1 MDGSFFFYGW
11 LVVGLL
17 FFISEIGT
25 PGLFFF
31 LAGGIGAFV
40 TAFFAYF
47 GFSFYT
53 QAFVWTCV
61 SVISFFCL
69 RFFVAAS
76 KNNHYK
82 TNVQALVG
90 QKARV
95 IQRIEAHG
103 VGYVKVNGQEWAA
116 ITHHEKGFDVDVMVM
131 VVGFSGNKLI
141 VNV

>member
-31 LAGGIGAFV
+31 LAGGLGSFV
-40 TAFFAYF
+40 AALFAYF

-53 QAFVWTCV
+53 QACVWTCV
-61 SVISFFCL
+61 SVVSFFCL
-69 RFFVAAS
+69 RYFVTFS
-76 KNNHYK
+76 KSNHHK
-82 TNVQALVG
+82 TNIQALIG

-95 IQRIEAHG
+95 IKRIEAHG

-116 ITHHEKGFDVDVMVM
+116 ITHHEHGFDVDAMVI

>member
-1 MDGSFFFYGW
+1 MDATFFFYGW

-17 FFISEIGT
+17 FFISEIGA

-31 LAGGIGAFV
+31 ISGGIGSFV
-40 TAFFAYF
+40 TALFAYF

-53 QAFVWTCV
+53 QACVWTCV

-69 RFFVAAS
+69 RFFVTWS
-76 KNNHYK
+76 KSNHHK
-82 TNVQALVG
+82 TNVQALIG

-95 IQRIEAHG
+95 TQRIDING
-103 VGYVKVNGQEWAA
+103 VGYVKVRGEEWVA
-116 ITHHEKGFDVDVMVM
+116 ITHHENGLEVDTMVV

-141 VNV
+141 VRP